1 MNNWTIGD
9 VLVDILGGMDHR
21 GLDSLELN
29 NRLDTFVDMV
39 MGQVVNVCATFHGG
53 AFRGSDLL
61 VIADAR
67 LHLLMTSGILFR
79 HGDLVMTML
88 GCKLLMF
95 VFGWQGSFFLDR
107 LDPVLMMMHLVFAS
121 HVLVDFLRL
130 IGSDGLVGRLRL
142 DLGVNGG
149 VVVLAR
155 GEDLYQKPAFSGR
168 TSLILSMFEN

>member
-9 VLVDILGGMDHR
+9 VLVDILGCMDNR
-21 GLDSLELN
+21 GLDSLALDD
-29 NRLDTFVDMV
+29 RLDTFVDMV
-39 MGQVVNVCATFHGG
+39 MGQVVHVCATFHGG

-67 LHLLMTSGILFR
+67 VHLLMTRGILFR
-79 HGDLVMTML
+79 HGGLVMTML

-95 VFGWQGSFFLDR
+95 VFGWQGASFLDG
-107 LDPVLMMMHLVFAS
+107 LDPVLMMMNVMFAS
-121 HVLVDFLRL
+121 HVLVDFLCL

-155 GEDLYQKPAFSGR
+155 SKNLSSETGFLGMY
-168 TSLILSMFEN
+168 ILDFVHV